1 MPFDSTPSRRRLLA
15 SATLHP
21 SMPSRT
27 TIIAIAAVIAI
38 PLIFAAA
45 GATQAAGLA
54 LGVILVVIGVGWT
67 LLGSRPTDPDDD

>member
-1 MPFDSTPSRRRLLA
+1 
-15 SATLHP
+15 
-21 SMPSRT
+21 MPSRT